1 MFIASGPALVAAQCK
16 AGIVGSFPAL
26 NARPAEQ
33 LDVWLT
39 DLQRELADYQAAHPD
54 KKVGPIA
61 VNQIVH
67 QSNDRLAHDVE
78 VCVKHQVPIIISSLR
93 APPQEMLDAVHAYG
107 GIVLHDVVSIRHAE
121 KALEAGVD
129 GLILVAAGAGG
140 HAGALS
146 PFALVGEV
154 RKFFDGPI
162 ALSGSIATGDAI
174 LAAQAMGADFAYI
187 GSRWLATQRIERQ
200 RRLPRRDR
208 RIGGG
213 RHRLHQPVHRRAR
226 QLPEEIDRG
235 GRAGSGQPAGVGQEQ
250 DEFRL
255 RQRQGLAR
263 HLGRGPGRR
272 PDGRRADRG
281 GDGGALDAAVSGGAG
296 AVGHRDSRR
305 PAQAGI
311 QAAGNVQL
319 LHGRCAGT
327 TFSMDAGSHGDVRPP
342 ACPHPGSPT
351 APAGCASSHAHPC
364 RSRPRTVRDASGRR
378 YRPAPASCLPR
389 SLSAEHGQDHLGRAH
404 VEQALLHVRPGSR
417 LRRGCR
423 RPR

>member
-1 MFIASGPALVAAQCK
+1 MALPPVLQDLSLPVIGSPMFIASGPALVAAQCK

-39 DLQRELADYQAAHPD
+39 DLQRELRDYQEAHPD

-93 APPQEMLDAVHAYG
+93 APPPEMLDAVHAYG

-162 ALSGSIATGDAI
+162 ALSGAIATGDAI

-187 GSRWLATQRIERQ
+187 GSRWLATKEANVSDAYRTAIVESTASDIVYTNLFTGVHGNYLKKSIVAAGLDPDNLPVSDKSKMSFGSGSAKAWRDIWGAGQGVGLMEDVPTVAEMVERLTRQ
-200 RRLPRRDR
+200 YEAA
-208 RIGGG
+208 
-213 RHRLHQPVHRRAR
+213 RAR
-226 QLPEEIDRG
+226 
-235 GRAGSGQPAGVGQEQ
+235 
-250 DEFRL
+250 
-255 RQRQGLAR
+255 
-263 HLGRGPGRR
+263 LGIR
-272 PDGRRADRG
+272 
-281 GDGGALDAAVSGGAG
+281 
-296 AVGHRDSRR
+296 
-305 PAQAGI
+305 
-311 QAAGNVQL
+311 
-319 LHGRCAGT
+319 
-327 TFSMDAGSHGDVRPP
+327 
-342 ACPHPGSPT
+342 
-351 APAGCASSHAHPC
+351 
-364 RSRPRTVRDASGRR
+364 
-378 YRPAPASCLPR
+378 
-389 SLSAEHGQDHLGRAH
+389 
-404 VEQALLHVRPGSR
+404 
-417 LRRGCR
+417 
-423 RPR
+423 

>member
-1 MFIASGPALVAAQCK
+1 MALPPVLQDLSLPVIASPMFIASGPALVAAQCK

-39 DLQRELADYQAAHPD
+39 DLQRELRDYQEAHPD

-93 APPQEMLDAVHAYG
+93 APPPEMLDAVHAYG

-162 ALSGSIATGDAI
+162 ALSGAIATGDAI

-187 GSRWLATQRIERQ
+187 GSRWLATRESNVSEAYRDAIVASAAADIVYTNLFTGVHGNYLKQSIVAAGLDPDN
-200 RRLPRRDR
+200 LPVSDKSKMSF
-208 RIGGG
+208 
-213 RHRLHQPVHRRAR
+213 
-226 QLPEEIDRG
+226 
-235 GRAGSGQPAGVGQEQ
+235 GSGSAKAWRDIWGAGQGVGLME
-250 DEFRL
+250 DVPTVAEMVERL
-255 RQRQGLAR
+255 T
-263 HLGRGPGRR
+263 
-272 PDGRRADRG
+272 
-281 GDGGALDAAVSGGAG
+281 
-296 AVGHRDSRR
+296 
-305 PAQAGI
+305 AQY
-311 QAAGNVQL
+311 QAA
-319 LHGRCAGT
+319 RE
-327 TFSMDAGSHGDVRPP
+327 R
-342 ACPHPGSPT
+342 
-351 APAGCASSHAHPC
+351 
-364 RSRPRTVRDASGRR
+364 
-378 YRPAPASCLPR
+378 
-389 SLSAEHGQDHLGRAH
+389 LSIR
-404 VEQALLHVRPGSR
+404 
-417 LRRGCR
+417 
-423 RPR
+423 